1 MKNLLVLLISMM
13 MINTLNAQNGVGDWE
28 GKLEVQGMKLT
39 ILFHITKDGD
49 KYASTMDSPDQG
61 ASGIPMDKTTVKDS
75 DLTIEAASM
84 GMKFNATIAEDGSE
98 IVGTFNQGPMSLPLK
113 LKKVSTEKVDVP
125 RGDFNSP
132 EILGDWNGVLDVQG
146 MQLAVVFHLMEENG
160 YLKGTMDSPDQGAKG
175 IPMESATYEKGV
187 LTIKASNMGMEY
199 SAKLNTDKLKIEGT
213 FTQGGMEIPLNL
225 TKEKVK
231 KKVLI
236 RPQEPEDFPYEQEN
250 VKFVNVKGGHHLAGT
265 LTMPFDGEF
274 DKVAILVTGSGPQ
287 NRDEELLGHRPFLVI
302 SDRLTRQGIAVLR
315 YDDRGVA
322 ESEGSFKGST
332 SRDFADDVNAAITFL
347 KSRKDMGGKKIGIV
361 GHSEGGMIAPIV
373 ASENKDVDYIVLLAG
388 PGIDIVEL
396 MMLQTDKISEAE
408 GASKDER
415 KRNLAANRRIFEY
428 LKNNMD
434 ADKTYLRE
442 GLTKIID
449 EVYEGLSEEEKKE
462 AGKKEDFLGGQI
474 DVMLDDW
481 FLYFMRFN
489 PQNYLTK
496 VKCPVMAVNGEL
508 DLQVTAKEN
517 LEGIEKCL
525 KKANNNNVTI
535 KEYKGLNHLF
545 QKTET
550 GAPSEYASL
559 EETFSEEVMEDVAKW
574 ILGL

>member
-1 MKNLLVLLISMM
+1 MKNLWSILIVMM
-13 MINTLNAQNGVGDWE
+13 MANSLNAQNGVGDWE

-61 ASGIPMDKTTVKDS
+61 ANGIPMDKTIVKDS

-84 GMKFNATIAEDGSE
+84 GMKFNAKIAEDDSE

-125 RGDFNSP
+125 KGDFNSP

-146 MQLAVVFHLMEENG
+146 MQLTVIFHLMEENG

-175 IPMESATYEKGV
+175 IPMESATYENGV
-187 LTIKASNMGMEY
+187 LTIKASSMRMEY
-199 SAKLNTDKLKIEGT
+199 TAKLNDDKSKVEGT
-213 FTQGGMEIPLNL
+213 FKQGGMDIPLNL
-225 TKEKVK
+225 SKEKVEK
-231 KKVLI
+231 KTLN
-236 RPQEPEDFPYEQEN
+236 RPQEPKDFPYQQEE
-250 VKFVNVKGGHHLAGT
+250 VKFVNVKGGHNLAGT
-265 LTMPFDGEF
+265 LTIPSNGKF

-287 NRDEELLGHRPFLVI
+287 NRDEELLGHKPFLVI
-302 SDRLTRQGIAVLR
+302 SDRLTRKGIAVLR
-315 YDDRGVA
+315 YDDRGVG
-322 ESEGSFKGST
+322 ESEGSFQGAT
-332 SRDFADDVNAAITFL
+332 TRDFADDVNAAVTFL
-347 KSRKDMGGKKIGIV
+347 KSRKDMSGKAIGIV

-396 MMLQTDKISEAE
+396 MMLQTDKIAESE
-408 GASKDER
+408 GATEKER
-415 KRNLAANRRIFEY
+415 KRNAKATRKAFDF
-428 LKNNMD
+428 LKNKKD
-434 ADKTYLRE
+434 VSKEKLRE
-442 GLTKIID
+442 GLTEILD
-449 EVYEGLSEEEKKE
+449 EAFAELSAEEKEEMGDKE
-462 AGKKEDFLGGQI
+462 AFLGGQ
-474 DVMLDDW
+474 MNMLLDDW
-481 FLYFMRFN
+481 FMYFMRFN
-489 PQNYLTK
+489 PQDYLAK

-508 DLQVTAKEN
+508 DLQVTPKEN
-517 LEGIEKCL
+517 LGGIEKCL
-525 KKANNNNVTI
+525 KKANNKNVMI

-559 EETFSEEVMEDVAKW
+559 EETFGEEVMEDVAKW